1 MISFFRFDGTNFSPS
16 QSTTFLHDDVMSLG
30 NYGGQPFTTGG
41 SGSGQTETEILT
53 IASDT
58 WRSGT
63 KYPYSDR

>member
-1 MISFFRFDGTNFSPS
+1 MIYFFKFDGTNFSLS
-16 QSTTFLHDDVMSLG
+16 QFDFLHDDVMSLG